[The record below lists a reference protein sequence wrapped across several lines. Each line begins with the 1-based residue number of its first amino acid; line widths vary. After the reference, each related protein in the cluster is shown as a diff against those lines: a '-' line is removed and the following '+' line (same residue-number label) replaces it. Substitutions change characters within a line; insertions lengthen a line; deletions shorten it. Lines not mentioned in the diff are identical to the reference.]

1 LVLAVEFF
9 KILNYNISMQES
21 PIVISVGGSLIVPNG
36 GINTDFLIKLNKL
49 IREEVANGKR
59 FMLIAGGGKLARRY
73 QEAGSAVIGKLTRE
87 DLDWLGIH
95 STHLNAHLLRT
106 IFQDI
111 ANPRV
116 VQDYD
121 RRLENWIEPIAIGAG
136 WMPGCSTDYDA
147 VVFARDHKAKLIINM
162 SNIDYVFDKD
172 PGKFS
177 DAKPLKKITW
187 EAMKKLVG
195 DKWIPGHNSPFD
207 PIATELAESLK
218 LAIVIANGNNMENI
232 KKIING
238 ESFKGT
244 VINSGDPSYNIHL

>member
-1 LVLAVEFF
+1 VEFF

>member
-1 LVLAVEFF
+1 MEP
-9 KILNYNISMQES
+9 

-49 IREEVANGKR
+49 IREEVASGKK

-121 RRLENWIEPIAIGAG
+121 RRLENWTEPIAIGAG

-147 VVFARDHKAKLIINM
+147 VIFARDHKAKLIINM

-207 PIATELAESLK
+207 PIATELAKSLK
-218 LAIVIANGNNMENI
+218 LTIVIANGNDMKNI

-238 ESFKGT
+238 EEFKGT
-244 VINSGDPSYNIHL
+244 VISS

>member
-1 LVLAVEFF
+1 MEP
-9 KILNYNISMQES
+9 

-49 IREEVANGKR
+49 IREEVASGKK

-121 RRLENWIEPIAIGAG
+121 RRLENWTEPIAIGAG

-147 VVFARDHKAKLIINM
+147 VIFARDHKAKLIINM

-207 PIATELAESLK
+207 PIATELAKSLK
-218 LAIVIANGNNMENI
+218 LTIVIANGNNMENI

-238 ESFKGT
+238 EEFKGT
-244 VINSGDPSYNIHL
+244 VISS

>member
-1 LVLAVEFF
+1 
-9 KILNYNISMQES
+9 MES

-49 IREEVANGKR
+49 IREEVASGKK

-95 STHLNAHLLRT
+95 ATHLNAHLLRT

-116 VQDYD
+116 MQHYD
-121 RRLENWIEPIAIGAG
+121 RKLENWTEPVAIGAG
-136 WMPGCSTDYDA
+136 WMPGCSTDYDT
-147 VVFARDHKAKLIINM
+147 VILARDHKAKMIINM

-187 EAMKKLVG
+187 VEMKELVG
-195 DKWIPGHNSPFD
+195 DKWLPGHNSPFD
-207 PIATELAESLK
+207 PIATKLATSLK
-218 LAIVIANGNNMENI
+218 LTVVIANGNDMENI
-232 KKIING
+232 QKIING
-238 ESFKGT
+238 KEFKGT
-244 VINSGDPSYNIHL
+244 VISS

>member
-1 LVLAVEFF
+1 
-9 KILNYNISMQES
+9 MQES

-36 GINTDFLIKLNKL
+36 GINTDFLIKLNKM
-49 IREEVANGKR
+49 IREEVGKGKR
-59 FMLIAGGGKLARRY
+59 FLLIAGGGKLARLY
-73 QEAGSAVIGKLTRE
+73 QEAGTAVIGKLTIE

-95 STHLNAHLLRT
+95 ATHLNGHLLRT

-116 VQDYD
+116 IQHYD
-121 RRLENWIEPIAIGAG
+121 RKLENWTEAVAIGAG

-147 VVFARDHKAKLIINM
+147 VILARDHKAKIIINL

-187 EAMKKLVG
+187 KEMESLVG
-195 DKWIPGHNSPFD
+195 DKWFPGHNSPFD
-207 PIATELAESLK
+207 PIATK
-218 LAIVIANGNNMENI
+218 LAKTLKITVAIVNGNDMSNI
-232 KKIING
+232 KKIIDGN
-238 ESFKGT
+238 EFKGT
-244 VINSGDPSYNIHL
+244 IITS

>member
-1 LVLAVEFF
+1 VEFF
-9 KILNYNISMQES
+9 KILNYNISMES

-36 GINTDFLIKLNKL
+36 GIDTGFLIKLNKM
-49 IREEVANGKR
+49 IREEVAIGKR

-116 VQDYD
+116 MQDYD
-121 RRLENWIEPIAIGAG
+121 RKLENWTEPVAIGAG

-147 VVFARDHKAKLIINM
+147 VIFARDHKAKLIINM

-207 PIATELAESLK
+207 PIATELAKSLK
-218 LAIVIANGNNMENI
+218 LTIVIANGNNMENI

-238 ESFKGT
+238 EEFKGT
-244 VINSGDPSYNIHL
+244 VISS

>member
-36 GINTDFLIKLNKL
+36 GIDTDFLIKLNKL

>member
-1 LVLAVEFF
+1 MEP
-9 KILNYNISMQES
+9 

-49 IREEVANGKR
+49 IREEVASGKK

-121 RRLENWIEPIAIGAG
+121 RRLENWTEPIAIGAG

-147 VVFARDHKAKLIINM
+147 VIFARDHKAKLIINM

-177 DAKPLKKITW
+177 DAKPLKKITC

-207 PIATELAESLK
+207 PIATELAKSLK
-218 LAIVIANGNNMENI
+218 LTIVIANGNNMENI

-238 ESFKGT
+238 EEFKGT
-244 VINSGDPSYNIHL
+244 VISS

>member
-1 LVLAVEFF
+1 MVLAVEFF
-9 KILNYNISMQES
+9 KILNYNISMES

-49 IREEVANGKR
+49 IREEVAMGKK

>member
-1 LVLAVEFF
+1 
-9 KILNYNISMQES
+9 MQES

>member
-1 LVLAVEFF
+1 
-9 KILNYNISMQES
+9 MQES

-36 GINTDFLIKLNKL
+36 GIDTGFLIKLNKM
-49 IREEVANGKR
+49 IREEVALGKR

-111 ANPRV
+111 SNPRV
-116 VQDYD
+116 MQDYD
-121 RRLENWIEPIAIGAG
+121 RKLENWTEPVAIGAG
-136 WMPGCSTDYDA
+136 WMPGCSTDYDS
-147 VVFARDHKAKLIINM
+147 VILARDHNAKMIINM

-177 DAKPLKKITW
+177 DAKPLKNITW
-187 EAMKKLVG
+187 EGMEKLVG
-195 DKWIPGHNSPFD
+195 DKWTPGHNSPFD
-207 PIATELAESLK
+207 PIATK
-218 LAIVIANGNNMENI
+218 LAKSLDLTVAIANGKDMENI

-244 VINSGDPSYNIHL
+244 VITS

>member
-1 LVLAVEFF
+1 ME
-9 KILNYNISMQES
+9 Q

-49 IREEVANGKR
+49 IREEVAQGKR

-73 QEAGSAVIGKLTRE
+73 QEAGTAVIGKLTKE

-95 STHLNAHLLRT
+95 ATHLNGQLLRT

-116 VQDYD
+116 MQHYD
-121 RRLENWIEPIAIGAG
+121 RKLENWTESVAIGAG

-147 VVFARDHKAKLIINM
+147 VIFARDHKAKMIINL
-162 SNIDYVFDKD
+162 SNIDFVFDKD

-187 EAMKKLVG
+187 EEMKGLVG
-195 DKWIPGHNSPFD
+195 DKWSPGHNSPFD
-207 PIATELAESLK
+207 PIATKLADSLK
-218 LAIVIANGNNMENI
+218 LTVVIANGNDMKNI

-244 VINSGDPSYNIHL
+244 VISS

>member
-1 LVLAVEFF
+1 
-9 KILNYNISMQES
+9 MQES

-36 GINTDFLIKLNKL
+36 GIDTDFLIKLNKL

-73 QEAGSAVIGKLTRE
+73 QEAGSAVIGKLTRD

-95 STHLNAHLLRT
+95 STHLNGHLLRT

-116 VQDYD
+116 IQHYD
-121 RRLENWIEPIAIGAG
+121 RRLENWTESVAIGAG
-136 WMPGCSTDYDA
+136 WLPGCSTDYDA
-147 VVFARDHKAKLIINM
+147 VILARDHKANMIINM
-162 SNIDYVFDKD
+162 SNIDYVFDRD

-187 EAMKKLVG
+187 EAMKELVG
-195 DKWIPGHNSPFD
+195 DKWMPGHNSPFD
-207 PIATELAESLK
+207 PIATK
-218 LAIVIANGNNMENI
+218 LATGLNLTVVIANGNDMQNI
-232 KKIING
+232 QKIING

-244 VINSGDPSYNIHL
+244 VISP

>member
-1 LVLAVEFF
+1 
-9 KILNYNISMQES
+9 MQES

-36 GINTDFLIKLNKL
+36 GIDTDFLIKLNKL